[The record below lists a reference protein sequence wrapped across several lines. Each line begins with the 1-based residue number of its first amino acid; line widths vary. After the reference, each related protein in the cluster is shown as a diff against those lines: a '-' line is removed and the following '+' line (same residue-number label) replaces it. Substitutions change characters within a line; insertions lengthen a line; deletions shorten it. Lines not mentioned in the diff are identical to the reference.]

1 MYTGGM
7 IYSVYRRCC
16 ARESVISQEAV
27 SPHSAEAMAT
37 VKLPRRDS
45 EMLNSRRE
53 AFIASCT
60 ARAIWAAGVP
70 TVTMA
75 KKPLD

>member
-1 MYTGGM
+1 MAVNASMYTGGM
-7 IYSVYRRCC
+7 FYSVYRRCC

-45 EMLNSRRE
+45 EMLNLE
-53 AFIASCT
+53 AAYDGLL
-60 ARAIWAAGVP
+60 RGQDGRQP
-70 TVTMA
+70 M
-75 KKPLD
+75 